1 MFYNLKIYSKD
12 CEFSLDSKD
21 RDIIQR
27 EMDLYFSVFFG
38 ASVDF
43 NSKIKKI
50 DVSCPA
56 KNLKSIEEV
65 EVEANKKAE
74 NNASCATIDENINDE
89 INEIKDVVLASNPE
103 TLNENVPEKEIVKED
118 KKENEKE
125 SEKEENSISISKE
138 EISKIEAKIDDFL
151 FSNDEFPQK
160 EIQITN
166 VPNVQNIK
174 NSNDEI
180 KIASNDGAKVNETVS
195 QKPTEPILIKN
206 EPEIKVEPLE
216 QKEKPKED
224 KKPILTQEERKEL
237 EEILFSNESSYDLDG
252 ASDSIDDIEEIEE
265 NNNSI
270 QDILSQAKS
279 KLNSLNISS
288 DEDRFENVSNLEK
301 LSNIKKEEPKDEV
314 TFRAKTNV
322 DEVFKNE
329 VQKNSWAEEFEKKD
343 DKENLKKTQSISQE
357 PVDLPQ
363 DLNFDEPKEKN
374 DIEPKMPQKE
384 SSVEVLYDRDAIE
397 KSNQSKLDNIFDFKG
412 TTFGDNSSSK
422 ASSKEEIEPTTPV
435 FEKSFNEEDF
445 VTQILSETPTKAFVF
460 EDIKDDKT
468 PYEIPSEN
476 LYAITSEKTEAPSAT
491 PREINLEENVEKNS
505 NKEAKKENIEAQAPK
520 KEILK
525 KDVHDF
531 NDFLS
536 NFEHSKIADE
546 FLICAYYVKNISQ
559 NESFTMKGINAK
571 IFRATGKIAGMSI
584 LNELIEKKLIAL
596 VEDLDIKKYSIT
608 DLGEEYFM
616 NNFQK

>member
-50 DVSCPA
+50 DVSYPA
-56 KNLKSIEEV
+56 KNLKSIEDI
-65 EVEANKKAE
+65 EVEANKKAD
-74 NNASCATIDENINDE
+74 NIASFADVNGDASDIK
-89 INEIKDVVLASNPE
+89 KDVVLASNSD
-103 TLNENVPEKEIVKED
+103 TLIENAPEKEIKE
-118 KKENEKE
+118 E

-151 FSNDEFPQK
+151 FSNDKFPEK

-166 VPNVQNIK
+166 APNAQGASF
-174 NSNDEI
+174 SNDEI
-180 KIASNDGAKVNETVS
+180 KIASNEAIKADDAIS
-195 QKPTEPILIKN
+195 QKPTEPIVIKN
-206 EPEIKVEPLE
+206 EPEFKVKALE
-216 QKEKPKED
+216 QKEKLKED

-252 ASDSIDDIEEIEE
+252 AYGSDDNIDDIEEIEE
-265 NNNSI
+265 NSSSI

-288 DEDRFENVSNLEK
+288 DEDRYENVSNLEK

-314 TFRAKTNV
+314 IIKAKTNV
-322 DEVFKNE
+322 NEVFENKT
-329 VQKNSWAEEFEKKD
+329 QKTSWAEEFEEKEEKEE
-343 DKENLKKTQSISQE
+343 KENLKKPQSISQE

-363 DLNFDEPKEKN
+363 DINLDEPKEEI
-374 DIEPKMPQKE
+374 DIQPKMSKKE

-422 ASSKEEIEPTTPV
+422 EEIEPATPV
-435 FEKSFNEEDF
+435 FEKSFNGEDF
-445 VTQILSETPTKAFVF
+445 ATQILSETPTKAFVF
-460 EDIKDDKT
+460 EEIKDDKT

-476 LYAITSEKTEAPSAT
+476 LYSITSEKTEAPSAT
-491 PREINLEENVEKNS
+491 PREINLEENTQKKSDIET
-505 NKEAKKENIEAQAPK
+505 KEENTEAQTSKKET
-520 KEILK
+520 LK

-531 NDFLS
+531 GDFLA

>member
-65 EVEANKKAE
+65 DVVANKKAD
-74 NNASCATIDENINDE
+74 NAISSDDIEEIND
-89 INEIKDVVLASNPE
+89 IKDVVLASNPE
-103 TLNENVPEKEIVKED
+103 TLNENVPEKEIDKED
-118 KKENEKE
+118 
-125 SEKEENSISISKE
+125 EKEENSISISKE

-180 KIASNDGAKVNETVS
+180 KIASKEETKPNEAIS

-252 ASDSIDDIEEIEE
+252 APDSIDDIEEIEE

-374 DIEPKMPQKE
+374 DIEPKMPRKE

-460 EDIKDDKT
+460 EEIKDDKT

-505 NKEAKKENIEAQAPK
+505 NKEAKEENIEAQAPK